1 MSDLTHEINFLR
13 REVRDARV
21 IARVIIHRSKLS
33 TSASLP
39 RAPLTCSELE
49 KITQR
54 ASSITS
60 SPDKMGPSNGGC
72 GEVWISYRCRVEA
85 GLARYS
91 RMH

>member
-21 IARVIIHRSKLS
+21 ISRVIIHRSKLS

-49 KITQR
+49 KITQ
-54 ASSITS
+54 
-60 SPDKMGPSNGGC
+60 PCEFNN
-72 GEVWISYRCRVEA
+72 EF
-85 GLARYS
+85 S
-91 RMH
+91 RQDGAQ